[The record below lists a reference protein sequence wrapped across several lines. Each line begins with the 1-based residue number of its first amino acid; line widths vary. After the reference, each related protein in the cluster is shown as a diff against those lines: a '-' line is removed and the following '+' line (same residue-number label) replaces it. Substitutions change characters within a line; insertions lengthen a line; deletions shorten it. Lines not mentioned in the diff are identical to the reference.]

1 MRVRGAMESDTRR
14 IAALEDDRIHRSDE
28 NAIPST
34 FFVVGPPRTGTSW
47 LHEVLSRYA
56 NLPSPTK
63 ETRFFDLHF
72 QRGPKWYRA
81 HFPNMRP
88 DRLSGEI
95 APTYFASTD
104 ARRRIADTVPT
115 AKLIFIFRNPV
126 QRVVSLYRV
135 KRAFGM
141 LPYSFEEALERD
153 PELIESGR
161 YATTLRKWQLEFPN
175 NQLLVT
181 VYDDLQRDPQAFIDN
196 VSNFLEIPKI
206 QLLPS
211 QLKSVHSSDRLTEPR
226 CYLATRSATVLAD
239 WCKARRLDRVVA
251 TVRRSPLMRLFLGG
265 GDPFPEI
272 HSHTLQRLEETFRPE
287 VETLEKMV
295 GRNFP
300 AWKSCRETESDP
312 ETAAD
317 AML

>member
-1 MRVRGAMESDTRR
+1 MRVRGAMGSDTRR
-14 IAALEDDRIHRSDE
+14 IVVLEDERIHLSE
-28 NAIPST
+28 GNAIPST

-47 LHEVLSRYA
+47 LHEVLSRHT

-72 QRGPKWYRA
+72 QRGVEWYRA
-81 HFPNMRP
+81 HFPILRP
-88 DRLSGEI
+88 DRLSGEV
-95 APTYFASTD
+95 APTYFASVE
-104 ARRRIADTVPT
+104 ARRRIAQIVPT

-135 KRAFGM
+135 KRAYGL
-141 LPYSFEEALERD
+141 LPFSFEEALEHD

-161 YATTLRKWQLEFPN
+161 YATNLREWQLGFPTS
-175 NQLLVT
+175 QLLVA

-196 VSNFLEIPKI
+196 VSDFLEIPKI
-206 QLLPS
+206 QLLPF

-239 WCKARRLDRVVA
+239 WCKARRLDSVVA

-265 GDPFPEI
+265 GAPFPEI
-272 HSHTLQRLEETFRPE
+272 PSQTLHHLEETLRPE
-287 VETLEKMV
+287 VEMLEEMV
-295 GRNFP
+295 GRSFP
-300 AWKSCRETESDP
+300 AWKSCSETHFRP
-312 ETAAD
+312 G
-317 AML
+317 